1 MRENQIEKHLHDRVK
16 DLGGEH
22 RRLAWIGR
30 NGAADDLVL
39 LPGRHVLVE
48 CKRPGKAA
56 TSGQAREHERL
67 RAAGF
72 EVHVVSTTDEIDTL
86 FPPLKEHHAND

>member
-16 DLGGEH
+16 ALGGEH

-30 NGAADDLVL
+30 NGAADDLIL
-39 LPGRHVLVE
+39 LPGRHLLIE

-56 TSGQAREHERL
+56 TTGQLREHERL

-72 EVHVVSTTDEIDTL
+72 EVHVVSTTAEIDTL
-86 FPPLKEHHAND
+86 FPLTD

>member
-16 DLGGEH
+16 ALGGEH

-30 NGAADDLVL
+30 NGANDDLIL

-48 CKRPGKAA
+48 CKRPGKGA
-56 TSGQAREHERL
+56 TPAQSREHERL

-72 EVHVVSTTDEIDTL
+72 EVFVVSTLAEIDAI
-86 FPPLKEHHAND
+86 FPPSL

>member
-16 DLGGEH
+16 ALGGDY

-30 NGAADDLVL
+30 SQAPDDLIML
-39 LPGRHVLVE
+39 AGKHCLVE
-48 CKRPGKAA
+48 CKKPKEKARP
-56 TSGQAREHERL
+56 GQAREHDRL

-72 EVHVVSTTDEIDTL
+72 EVHVVSTTAEIDAI
-86 FPPLKEHHAND
+86 FPLST

>member
-16 DLGGEH
+16 VLGGEH
-22 RRLAWIGR
+22 RRLSWIGR
-30 NGAADDLVL
+30 NGANDDLVL

-48 CKRPGKAA
+48 CKRPGKGA
-56 TSGQAREHERL
+56 TPAQAREHERL

-72 EVHVVSTTDEIDTL
+72 EVHVVSTTDQIDAI
-86 FPPLKEHHAND
+86 FPSPL